1 MSGVTLGLSVREEAR
16 QPDDSAPRPRRRKRV
31 LRPVEVASRDAL
43 EPGRRREGDREVP
56 VGPKARRTREALL
69 TEANRLFA
77 EQGYLETTVAQI
89 AEAAGV
95 SLGTFYQYFRDRR
108 DVVAAL
114 VRLGLAAWMERN
126 PAAWDVSGGREA
138 LYAVLFDFVAS
149 YADNVAFAQVW
160 EEVCHVDAELAEW
173 RRDLSRMLTERFALQ
188 LLAGGRNGHCRPF
201 DEISA
206 DLAARA
212 LTSMVDRT
220 CYVNYV
226 FDVPAGGPPAP
237 ERTAETLTDLV
248 ASAIDLR

>member
-1 MSGVTLGLSVREEAR
+1 MSRGDPVSEAR
-16 QPDDSAPRPRRRKRV
+16 GGGAGRRRGK

-77 EQGYLETTVAQI
+77 TNGYLETTVAQI

-114 VRLGLAAWMERN
+114 VRLGLAAWMQRN
-126 PAAWDVSGGREA
+126 PVAWDVAGGRDG
-138 LYAVLFDFVAS
+138 LYEVIYNFVSA

-160 EEVCHVDAELAEW
+160 EEVCHVDSELAEW
-173 RRDLSRMLTERFALQ
+173 RRDLSRLLTERFAHQ
-188 LLAGGRNGHCRPF
+188 LVEGGRSGHCRAF
-201 DEISA
+201 DAVEA

-212 LTSMVDRT
+212 VTSMVDRT
-220 CYVNYV
+220 CYVNFV
-226 FDVPAGGPPAP
+226 FDVSPVSASDPAA
-237 ERTAETLTDLV
+237 TAAMLTDLI
-248 ASAIDLR
+248 AAAIDLR